1 MRHKSSIAFLSLH
14 LSFFR
19 SKRRYLK
26 ISKNLFLGIV
36 CENIVHPHDLPHE
49 LVTSKLYPTITP
61 RATIKHMNISSSHKN
76 TSETW
81 SPVCVRPSSTEHFF
95 RNVGSPKSI
104 LKDVSWQP
112 ETTRLVK
119 YDVGPEWN
127 RRTLYVCKSA
137 LSGRWY
143 AIDSLFAWKYPV
155 APHCTTVCSGR
166 PWESTSS
173 SLQLIISGTTS
184 SLVSPMLCLKS
195 KWRWITVNCQ
205 RETWRGVILN

>member
-1 MRHKSSIAFLSLH
+1 MT
-14 LSFFR
+14 
-19 SKRRYLK
+19 
-26 ISKNLFLGIV
+26 
-36 CENIVHPHDLPHE
+36 C
-49 LVTSKLYPTITP
+49 
-61 RATIKHMNISSSHKN
+61 HMNLSQASCILPSSHEQPP
-76 TSETW
+76 STW
-81 SPVCVRPSSTEHFF
+81 IFPVHTKTHPKHGLQSVFDSLQQSIFF

-104 LKDVSWQP
+104 LKDVSWLP

-143 AIDSLFAWKYPV
+143 AIDSLFAWNYPV